1 MYLWKGGTERVRVLV
16 RVGKEGDS
24 YGFFRNVQ
32 GGSWHGRDTEVIFW
46 MGRHWVLVTVWGFV
60 VGFAVVGAVWWVI
73 GRVWGGGRW
82 RGEKDRGR
90 VRYRDV

>member
-1 MYLWKGGTERVRVLV
+1 MLV

-32 GGSWHGRDTEVIFW
+32 GGSWHGRDTEMVFW

-60 VGFAVVGAVWWVI
+60 GGFAVVGGIWWV
-73 GRVWGGGRW
+73 VGGGRR

-90 VRYRDV
+90 ARYRDV